1 MNMVHWNLGV
11 LNDTIQRL
19 DSEKESLTT
28 QRTQMREQQSRVDA
42 NWQSPAGQQYQGR
55 LQQDMETIYNVI
67 ASLDMRIDSLR
78 RVHVHYTNC
87 EGEIRSALGRL
98 PRQKR

>member
-1 MNMVHWNLGV
+1 MHLNMVHWNLDV

-19 DSEKESLTT
+19 DSEKESLST
-28 QRTQMREQQSRVDA
+28 QRIQMREQQARVDA

-67 ASLDMRIDSLR
+67 ASLDMRIGSLR
-78 RVHVHYTNC
+78 RVHAYYTTC
-87 EGEIRSALGRL
+87 ESEIRGALGRL
-98 PRQKR
+98 PR